1 MFGARWFAR
10 INGCARRQASRYGEV
25 GIVWPQ
31 VSGASSTGRKLRAA
45 FKMQSAS
52 DADLSYML
60 AELYHRLQR
69 ASYTTNH
76 DYLGTVGAGLWF
88 DGRRDDGRYVEVTAR
103 AQRELAELRRLGMS
117 IAGADQRRA

>member
-1 MFGARWFAR
+1 M
-10 INGCARRQASRYGEV
+10 
-25 GIVWPQ
+25 WPQ
-31 VSGASSTGRKLRAA
+31 VSGASITGRKLRAA

-69 ASYTTNH
+69 AGYTTNQ

-88 DGRRDDGRYVEVTAR
+88 DGRRDNGRYAETTGRAR
-103 AQRELAELRRLGMS
+103 RELADLRRLGMS
-117 IAGADQRRA
+117 IAGAEQPRA